1 MFYIFDVS
9 EIISYILYI
18 LAKMKGKGRRIHNR
32 VVSWKLSGTCDV
44 MWCDGCWLGAGCGTE
59 CLSPCHKLLLELH
72 LESFNLQPQSWYDLL
87 PETIHS
93 HGLLTNIIP
102 ARIFK
107 LSHFYKQATASVL
120 YVQSVAVHCY
130 LRGCLVGTKISREQ
144 LYLTGG
150 YTDRTFP
157 CNQQNNDDCLLFVD
171 LP

>member
-1 MFYIFDVS
+1 MLTNVLYLWCLRDNLLHIVNIGKNEGQRETDSQPSCKLETKRHMWCDV
-9 EIISYILYI
+9 
-18 LAKMKGKGRRIHNR
+18 MWCD
-32 VVSWKLSGTCDV
+32 VMWCDV

-130 LRGCLVGTKISREQ
+130 LRGCLVGTKISR
-144 LYLTGG
+144 
-150 YTDRTFP
+150 
-157 CNQQNNDDCLLFVD
+157 NNFV
-171 LP
+171 